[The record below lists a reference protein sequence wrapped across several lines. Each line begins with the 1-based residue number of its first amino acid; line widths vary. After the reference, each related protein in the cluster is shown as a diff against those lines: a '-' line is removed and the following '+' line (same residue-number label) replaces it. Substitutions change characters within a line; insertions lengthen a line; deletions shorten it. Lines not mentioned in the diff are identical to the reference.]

1 MSVLAIIPARGGSKG
16 VPRKNLRQVDGK
28 SLLVRAVEAA
38 LRCPLVDNVLVTTED
53 EEIAR
58 EAAGAG
64 AEVPFLRPAELAGDT
79 VATTPVLV
87 HAVSAYEEATGRR
100 PTVLL
105 LIEATVPFRRSELL
119 TAAIERYR
127 QGDCRSV
134 ISVCPLERKPQNIF
148 VKNNSGHLERYI
160 QSPEETYS
168 RRQDMA
174 HLCRLSSGVY
184 VVGRDDFMSEKK
196 LVQELVGYVETSA
209 QESIN
214 IDEEMDLMLAN
225 LIAKTHKI

>member
-16 VPRKNLRQVDGK
+16 VPRKNLRQVGGK
-28 SLLVRAVEAA
+28 SLLARAVETA
-38 LRCPLVDNVLVTTED
+38 RQCPLIDYVLVTTED

-79 VATTPVLV
+79 VATIPVLV
-87 HAVSAYEEATGRR
+87 HAVSAYEEVTGRH

-148 VKNNSGHLERYI
+148 VKGDDGHLERYI
-160 QSPEETYS
+160 RSPAETYA
-168 RRQDMA
+168 RRQDME

-184 VVGRDDFMSEKK
+184 VVGRDDFMAGKK
-196 LVQELVGYVETSA
+196 LVQEPAGYVETSVR
-209 QESIN
+209 ESIN
-214 IDEEMDLMLAN
+214 IDDEHDLMVADLV
-225 LIAKTHKI
+225 AKTYGI

>member
-16 VPRKNLRQVDGK
+16 VPRKNLRKVGGK

-38 LRCPLVDNVLVTTED
+38 RECTLIDNVLVTTED

-58 EAAGAG
+58 EATSAG

-79 VATTPVLV
+79 ISTIPVLV

-127 QGDCRSV
+127 KGDCRSV
-134 ISVCPLERKPQNIF
+134 ISVCPLE
-148 VKNNSGHLERYI
+148 
-160 QSPEETYS
+160 QSHIN
-168 RRQDMA
+168 QG
-174 HLCRLSSGVY
+174 LS
-184 VVGRDDFMSEKK
+184 
-196 LVQELVGYVETSA
+196 
-209 QESIN
+209 
-214 IDEEMDLMLAN
+214 
-225 LIAKTHKI
+225 

>member
-16 VPRKNLRQVDGK
+16 VPRKNLRLVGGK
-28 SLLVRAVEAA
+28 SLLVRSVESA
-38 LRCPLVDNVLVTTED
+38 RQCPLIDNVLVTTED

-58 EAAGAG
+58 AAAVAG
-64 AEVPFLRPAELAGDT
+64 AEVPFLRPAELAGDII
-79 VATTPVLV
+79 ATIPVLD
-87 HAVSAYEEATGRR
+87 HAVTAYEEATGRR
-100 PTVLL
+100 PTVLV

-148 VKNNSGHLERYI
+148 VKGDAGHLERYI
-160 QSPEETYS
+160 KSPLETFT
-168 RRQDMA
+168 RRQDME

-184 VVGRDDFMSEKK
+184 VVGRGDFMDSRK
-196 LVQELVGYVETSA
+196 LVLEPTGYVETSA
-209 QESIN
+209 RESIN
-214 IDEEMDLMLAN
+214 IDDELDLMLAD
-225 LIAKTHKI
+225 LVARTYGI

>member
-16 VPRKNLRQVDGK
+16 VLRKNLRQVGGK
-28 SLLVRAVEAA
+28 SLLARAVEAA
-38 LRCPLVDNVLVTTED
+38 RQCPLIDNVLVTTED
-53 EEIAR
+53 EEIAH
-58 EAAGAG
+58 EAVTAG

-79 VATTPVLV
+79 ISTIPVLV

-105 LIEATVPFRRSELL
+105 LIEVTVPFRRSELL

-127 QGDCRSV
+127 KGDCRSV

-148 VKNNSGHLERYI
+148 VKAGSGHLQPYI
-160 QSPEETYS
+160 TSPLETFT
-168 RRQDMA
+168 RRQDMER
-174 HLCRLSSGVY
+174 LCRLSSGVY
-184 VVGRDDFMSEKK
+184 VVGYDDFRVARS
-196 LVQELVGYVETSA
+196 LVQEPVGYVETSV

-214 IDEEMDLMLAN
+214 IDEEFDLMVADLV
-225 LIAKTHKI
+225 AKTYLI

>member
-16 VPRKNLRQVDGK
+16 VPRKNLRKVGGK

-38 LRCPLVDNVLVTTED
+38 RECTLIDNVLVTTED

-58 EAAGAG
+58 EATSAG

-79 VATTPVLV
+79 ISTIPVLV

-127 QGDCRSV
+127 KGDCRSV

-148 VKNNSGHLERYI
+148 VKVGSGHLQPYI
-160 QSPEETYS
+160 TNPLETFT
-168 RRQDMA
+168 RRQEME

-184 VVGRDDFMSEKK
+184 VVGCDDFLVARR
-196 LVQELVGYVETSA
+196 LVQEPTGYVETSA
-209 QESIN
+209 RESIN
-214 IDEEMDLMLAN
+214 IDDELDLMVADLVAQTYR
-225 LIAKTHKI
+225 I

>member
-16 VPRKNLRQVDGK
+16 VPRKNLRQVGGK

-38 LRCPLVDNVLVTTED
+38 RECSLIDNVLVTTED

-58 EAAGAG
+58 EAASAG

-79 VATTPVLV
+79 ISTIPVLV

-127 QGDCRSV
+127 KGDCRSV

-148 VKNNSGHLERYI
+148 VKAGSGHLQPYI
-160 QSPEETYS
+160 MSPLETFT
-168 RRQDMA
+168 RRQDME

-184 VVGRDDFMSEKK
+184 VVGCDDFLAARS
-196 LVQELVGYVETSA
+196 LVQEPTGYVEMSA
-209 QESIN
+209 RESIN
-214 IDEEMDLMLAN
+214 IDDELDLMVADLVAETYR
-225 LIAKTHKI
+225 I